1 MDDVKYLM
9 EYTGGARI
17 SAGSSW
23 SGRQNLEVHYELN
36 NKIDYSVIPKPR
48 AKKPE
53 GSEKKKPAK
62 DLSAPRVVKF
72 LKK

>member
-1 MDDVKYLM
+1 M
-9 EYTGGARI
+9 EYTGGAR
-17 SAGSSW
+17 SSGNSSW
-23 SGRQNLEVHYELN
+23 SGKQSLEIHYELN
-36 NKIDYSVIPKPR
+36 NEIGYSVIPKPR

-72 LKK
+72 LQK